1 MLGVWSAS
9 GSLGQLWGLGKKL
22 RDLHELKTRHIDAGT
37 WFLRLRQAS
46 ELQQNDV
53 KMLWLDRHGENW
65 TSNLWQLKESISIY
79 QYLTLQYIFG
89 GWLLEP
95 KLNLA
100 KKKCHALKWEKN
112 REEAIGSFNKL
123 FVDILF
129 CSGVPQFSKNGVGFL
144 AFAGRWDLRSVT
156 VHHGCKHAAVQE
168 QSGIGTERL
177 NLQARLQIDIQV
189 PQVVRS
195 GTDVWEQQEEA
206 LQKMIKDYAREAGQ
220 CGCEESC

>member
-1 MLGVWSAS
+1 MGFAWTQNSPHWRRYLIPQTEAGLRAPTEWCQDVMTIR
-9 GSLGQLWGLGKKL
+9 QTWG
-22 RDLHELKTRHIDAGT
+22 ELSH
-37 WFLRLRQAS
+37 
-46 ELQQNDV
+46 
-53 KMLWLDRHGENW
+53 W

-112 REEAIGSFNKL
+112 REEAIGSFKKF
-123 FVDILF
+123 FVHILF

-144 AFAGRWDLRSVT
+144 AFAGRWDLPSVS

-177 NLQARLQIDIQV
+177 NLQARLQIEFQV